1 MKEKI
6 LFVESDN
13 VLLETYKKN
22 LGKKYAIDTA
32 PDAATGLKKLTKDGN
47 YAVVLADLMMKDMDG
62 IKFFSQV
69 KDLAP
74 DSIRIMLTGNP
85 ELDIAVNAVN
95 EGEIFRFITKPLDL
109 NKFMETIELGVEE
122 YEKLE
127 RLKKESLK
135 DSLTG
140 LWNRRYFDT
149 QIKRIVSASK
159 RFNQQFAVLYFDID
173 HFKDINDIYGHIAGD
188 ESLILVAKELDRI
201 CRAHD
206 TIFRLG
212 GDEFC
217 VLAENTTREKAIAL
231 MGRIKRGLAG
241 KTVEISVPKKA
252 SLKIRLSIGIAVY
265 PEDGFEKDVLLYIAD
280 QAMYKDK
287 EASKKEEK

>member
-13 VLLETYKKN
+13 VLLETYKKF
-22 LGKKYAIDTA
+22 LGKKYSIDTA
-32 PDAATGLKKLTKDGN
+32 LDATTGLKKLVKDDN

-69 KDLAP
+69 KELAP

-95 EGEIFRFITKPLDL
+95 EGDIFRFITKPLDL
-109 NKFMETIELGVEE
+109 NKFMETVELGINE

-149 QIKRIVSASK
+149 QIKRIISASK
-159 RFNQQFAVLYFDID
+159 RFSQQFAILYFDID
-173 HFKDINDIYGHIAGD
+173 DFKEINDLYGHNAGD
-188 ESLILVAKELDRI
+188 EALQLVAKEMDRI

-217 VLAENTTREKAIAL
+217 VLTENTTRDKATAL
-231 MGRIKRGLAG
+231 MWRIKRAMAG
-241 KTVEISVPKKA
+241 KTIHVSGPKKA
-252 SLKIRLSIGIAVY
+252 EIKVKLSIGIAVY
-265 PEDGFEKDVLLYIAD
+265 PEDGFEQDVLLYVAD

-287 EASKKEEK
+287 ELNKKEK